1 MLSLTQTPSLKGFN
15 PNTEPGFFFSFHGK
29 ENEGL
34 ILGNPR
40 RVSTFC
46 YQLQCH
52 RELSHVAEA
61 MLTAG
66 HFQGPPGMWGFGNW
80 QSGKCRALG
89 LCSLPRELLSHSDDI
104 SSRAFPQNGHS

>member
-1 MLSLTQTPSLKGFN
+1 MLSLTQTLSLKHFN
-15 PNTEPGFFFSFHGK
+15 PNTESGFFYGK

-40 RVSTFC
+40 RVSMFY

-52 RELSHVAEA
+52 RELLHFAEP

-66 HFQGPPGMWGFGNW
+66 HVQGLSVPKACGDLGTGKVGSEGHLGCAASPGR
-80 QSGKCRALG
+80 S
-89 LCSLPRELLSHSDDI
+89 
-104 SSRAFPQNGHS
+104 